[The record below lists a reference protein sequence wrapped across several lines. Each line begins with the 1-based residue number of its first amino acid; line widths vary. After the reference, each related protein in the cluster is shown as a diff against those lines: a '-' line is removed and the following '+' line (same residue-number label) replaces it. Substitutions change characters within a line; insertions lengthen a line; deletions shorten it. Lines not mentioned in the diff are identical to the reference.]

1 MKDVQVQVKVI
12 EGIEVR
18 AHEKGEFMIGAL
30 ITNNGEEVGAS
41 GIVAGTPEDIT
52 NFYAAIEAMAGS
64 VTKALLSSHVPPQVI
79 EGMMIEAIQD
89 GIKEAVTRHVAE
101 EMPEVHAM
109 AQRARQGDIGAL
121 MGILS
126 KALA

>member
-30 ITNNGEEVGAS
+30 ITNNGKEVGAS
-41 GIVAGTPEDIT
+41 GIVAGVPEDIT

-64 VTKALLSSHVPPQVI
+64 VTKTLLDAEVPPQVI
-79 EGMMIEAIQD
+79 EGMMIEAIRD
-89 GIKEAVTRHVAE
+89 GIKEGVTRHVAE
-101 EMPEVHAM
+101 EMPHVHAM
-109 AQRARQGDIGAL
+109 AERAMQGDIGAL
-121 MGILS
+121 LGMLS
-126 KALA
+126 KVLA